1 MIVAIEASILK
12 IRQRI
17 RRLSSDGTNEA
28 ANAAILA
35 AHPRNPSAGWVG
47 TFT

>member
-1 MIVAIEASILK
+1 MDASILK

-17 RRLSSDGTNEA
+17 RRLSSEGTNEA

-35 AHPRNPSAGWVG
+35 AQPINPSVGWDG
-47 TFT
+47 TFI